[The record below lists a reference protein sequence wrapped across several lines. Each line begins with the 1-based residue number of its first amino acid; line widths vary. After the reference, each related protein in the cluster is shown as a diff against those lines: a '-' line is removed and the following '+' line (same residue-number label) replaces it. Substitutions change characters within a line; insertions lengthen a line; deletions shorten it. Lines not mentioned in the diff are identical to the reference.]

1 MDPSEPST
9 SSESAAAAS
18 TTAATVVDSSPAI
31 AEPVISAA
39 KDVDVEEGNGEAD
52 TDGDEE
58 VQPEPDNNIDMTEV
72 SESMQG
78 GCGAYPHSLQQLTF
92 SIFSF
97 LFRSLNRKARR
108 QRSLIKRL
116 TYDLSMVNTCQK
128 VDTFLRLR
136 TFFHRFFAHLALG
149 MASSQLSVRQSTMS
163 MGTRS

>member
-1 MDPSEPST
+1 MDSIST

-18 TTAATVVDSSPAI
+18 TTASTVVDSSPVI
-31 AEPVISAA
+31 AEPAVSAA
-39 KDVDVEEGNGEAD
+39 KDVDVEEGNGEAE
-52 TDGDEE
+52 TDGDEVEE

-72 SESMQG
+72 RIN
-78 GCGAYPHSLQQLTF
+78 ARWRYLSLQQLTF

-108 QRSLIKRL
+108 QRSLIQRL
-116 TYDLSMVNTCQK
+116 TYDLSMVNTCQR